1 MPFRRDVFA
10 HFIGVSDNGLAA
22 LSPTAWIFLRQRKLM
37 GMEDD
42 TVSTC
47 LDLSLSSFLSL
58 LSLSGFLFFSLSV
71 SAVSIHDQP
80 SGAASA
86 SGASSVLCLSF
97 SFRAWLSLVMLP
109 FSSSALPFR
118 LLFPSVHS
126 PLYILSFPCLPS
138 LSPLWPFRILFRY
151 AVRFRH
157 HRNCYLLSLGHP
169 TLSSLSL
176 LAVSSPYFLFRCGNY
191 FSFANLAPASF
202 GKYQSAELPI
212 PS

>member
-1 MPFRRDVFA
+1 MPFRRGVFA

-47 LDLSLSSFLSL
+47 LDLSLPSL
-58 LSLSGFLFFSLSV
+58 FISLISVWFSLFGY
-71 SAVSIHDQP
+71 IHGQP
-80 SGAASA
+80 SGTASA

-97 SFRAWLSLVMLP
+97 SLRAWLSLVMLP

-118 LLFPSVHS
+118 LVFPSVHS

-138 LSPLWPFRILFRY
+138 LSPLWQFRILFRY

-157 HRNCYLLSLGHP
+157 HRNCYLPSFRHP

-212 PS
+212 PSQN

>member
-10 HFIGVSDNGLAA
+10 HFVGVSDNGLAA

-42 TVSTC
+42 TISTC
-47 LDLSLSSFLSL
+47 LDLSLI
-58 LSLSGFLFFSLSV
+58 LFISVTSVWFSLFG
-71 SAVSIHDQP
+71 SIHGQP
-80 SGAASA
+80 SGTASA
-86 SGASSVLCLSF
+86 YGASSVLCLSF

-109 FSSSALPFR
+109 FSSSALPFS
-118 LLFPSVHS
+118 LVFPSVHS

-138 LSPLWPFRILFRY
+138 LSPLWPFWSLFRY

-157 HRNCYLLSLGHP
+157 HRNCYLPSLGHP
-169 TLSSLSL
+169 TLFSLSL